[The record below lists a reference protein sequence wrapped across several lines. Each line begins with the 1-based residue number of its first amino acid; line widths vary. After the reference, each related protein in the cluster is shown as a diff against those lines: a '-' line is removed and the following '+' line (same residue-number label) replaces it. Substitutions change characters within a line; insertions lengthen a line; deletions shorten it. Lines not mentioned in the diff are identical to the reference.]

1 MHCSLATGALAVF
14 LFGSASADQGPTEE
28 ELVAPLVMKQNCWGG
43 IIKFILDNERFE
55 VDDAVCAD
63 GNYYHLEFDVSLRM
77 IEKRWVRKPYSAS
90 R

>member
-1 MHCSLATGALAVF
+1 MHCAIASGALTVF
-14 LFGSASADQGPTEE
+14 LFGSAFAYSGPTEE

-43 IIKFILDNERFE
+43 IIRFVVDNERFE

-63 GNYYHLEFDVSLRM
+63 GDFYHLKFDIRFRM
-77 IEKRWVRKPYSAS
+77 IEKRWMRKPLGTS